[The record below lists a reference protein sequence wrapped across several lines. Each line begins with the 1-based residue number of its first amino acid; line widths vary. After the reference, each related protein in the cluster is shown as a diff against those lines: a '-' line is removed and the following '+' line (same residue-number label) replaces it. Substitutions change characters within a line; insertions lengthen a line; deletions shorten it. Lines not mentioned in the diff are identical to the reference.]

1 MLWDLSSEMAGQFF
15 RSWNT
20 SVKLAWRV
28 PRSTHTYL
36 VNHLLAI
43 NHSSFR
49 EQLLVRYVKF
59 FKKLKNSKSTP
70 VQLLANVVSRD
81 VRSTTGKN
89 LLLIESESGLDPWT
103 ASEESVREA
112 LKRNPVPDQDLWR
125 LPLLCQFLMK
135 RQDMEVIMEST
146 EDNTNLINS
155 LCSS

>member
-1 MLWDLSSEMAGQFF
+1 M
-15 RSWNT
+15 
-20 SVKLAWRV
+20 
-28 PRSTHTYL
+28 
-36 VNHLLAI
+36 
-43 NHSSFR
+43 
-49 EQLLVRYVKF
+49 RYVKF

-112 LKRNPVPDQDLWR
+112 LKRNPVPDQDLGR

-135 RQDMEVIMEST
+135 RQDMEGIMEST
-146 EDNTNLINS
+146 EDITNLINS